1 MNLDPF
7 IGIPYTGVKF
17 CRQFAADVLAAH
29 GIPMPL
35 VDRPRSAGGWSKVDR
50 PEPLDVVV
58 FATSR
63 APDHVGVCIGRGR
76 FLHCEEGSKSCI
88 EYLSSPLWENR
99 IEGYYRYEGD
109 NGGNPAAGA

>member
-1 MNLDPF
+1 MNLEPF

-35 VDRPRSAGGWSKVDR
+35 VDRPRSAGGWFRVDH
-50 PEPLDVVV
+50 PKPLDVVV
-58 FATSR
+58 FATGL

-76 FLHCEEGSKSCI
+76 FLHCAEGESSRI
-88 EYLSSPLWENR
+88 EYLSSPMWENK
-99 IEGYYRYEGD
+99 IEGFYRY
-109 NGGNPAAGA
+109 GGSG